1 MTNEIKVGITLGD
14 HKHLGIDK
22 FGKLICYA
30 TRDGIVTDYINLGP
44 FTQQRYKELREYLDR
59 LSIHTEG

>member
-1 MTNEIKVGITLGD
+1 MTHEIQVAITLGD
-14 HKHLGIDK
+14 EKHLGVDK
-22 FGKLICYA
+22 HNNLICYA
-30 TRDGIVTDYINLGP
+30 TKQGIVTDYINLGS